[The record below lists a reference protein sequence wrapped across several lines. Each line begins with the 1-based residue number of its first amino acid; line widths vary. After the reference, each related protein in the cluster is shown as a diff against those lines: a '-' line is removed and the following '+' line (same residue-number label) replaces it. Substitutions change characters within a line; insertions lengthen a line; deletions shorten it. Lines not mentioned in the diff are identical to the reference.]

1 MQNNE
6 SVTISVRKQKRA
18 IHGPSVVLH
27 EHLVPVYATH
37 QSFFTLHT
45 FGVTK
50 LGSFSKRSQRSQTLE
65 TPAGVLT
72 TLPAALATFPDCLET
87 ILPNWNEKWPVCCTW
102 KWFLTHFQCAD
113 YFLQPNKNG
122 HASLPVTFLLWRWK
136 YMKKSLIIKLKMMK
150 SDIYMDKLS
159 SKFKYLNWANQDK
172 QDVTSG
178 YQISLA
184 NQELQCG
191 KLVKKPS
198 LTYFTVIFFISV
210 W

>member
-1 MQNNE
+1 
-6 SVTISVRKQKRA
+6 
-18 IHGPSVVLH
+18 
-27 EHLVPVYATH
+27 
-37 QSFFTLHT
+37 
-45 FGVTK
+45 
-50 LGSFSKRSQRSQTLE
+50 
-65 TPAGVLT
+65 
-72 TLPAALATFPDCLET
+72 
-87 ILPNWNEKWPVCCTW
+87 
-102 KWFLTHFQCAD
+102 
-113 YFLQPNKNG
+113 
-122 HASLPVTFLLWRWK
+122 
-136 YMKKSLIIKLKMMK
+136 MMK